1 LQDKEDLLRLLAVEN
16 EVLSRK
22 VNELELALVALKDNS
37 VPSPLPSR
45 KLKLSFDSFVRATLF
60 PLTGGVVRAIYKRV
74 YRKK

>member
-1 LQDKEDLLRLLAVEN
+1 MQDKEDLLRLLASEN

-22 VNELELALVALKDNS
+22 VNELELALVALKNKS

-60 PLTGGVVRAIYKRV
+60 PLAGGVVRAIYKRV